1 VHLYL
6 VSLADSTGREIVEVC
21 GTGRGAVTNPPLYD
35 PVPRIAVAHDA
46 ANGIVQAFT
55 YEGRLRPLWRRRY
68 SHAAHMLLFSDT
80 GELVLNDFHAAA
92 LTRTRI
98 GRTFAHRLTPAL
110 QHRVARRIAARTG
123 RDDVVV
129 VDIATGQEKA
139 RAVVPSATQS
149 LVLPAPGFNRDL
161 YWCTLTTLARISVAT
176 PL

>member
-1 VHLYL
+1 MPQ
-6 VSLADSTGREIVEVC
+6 TGSCKRSRTRVACDRSGDVA
-21 GTGRGAVTNPPLYD
+21 TAT
-35 PVPRIAVAHDA
+35 PR
-46 ANGIVQAFT
+46 T
-55 YEGRLRPLWRRRY
+55 W
-68 SHAAHMLLFSDT
+68 LLFSDT

-110 QHRVARRIAARTG
+110 QHRVARRIAARNG

-139 RAVVPSATQS
+139 RAVVPSVTQS